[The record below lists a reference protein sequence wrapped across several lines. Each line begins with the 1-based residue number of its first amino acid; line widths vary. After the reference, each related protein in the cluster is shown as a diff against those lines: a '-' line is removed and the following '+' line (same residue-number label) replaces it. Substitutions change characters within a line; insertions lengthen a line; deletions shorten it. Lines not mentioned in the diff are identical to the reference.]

1 MVADLEQCDLD
12 RIELKK
18 AKAELNLIY
27 TDLAKLQTSKQML
40 AEQLKEL
47 RAYNDSLVSNN
58 LDLTINGQRA
68 QDKLKR
74 GRNWWRVGTFAGFLT
89 AVGVHFNWKESWL
102 KWGK

>member
-58 LDLTINGQRA
+58 LDLTINGQRT

-74 GRNWWRVGTFAGFLT
+74 SRNWWRVGTFAGFLT

-102 KWGK
+102 NWGK